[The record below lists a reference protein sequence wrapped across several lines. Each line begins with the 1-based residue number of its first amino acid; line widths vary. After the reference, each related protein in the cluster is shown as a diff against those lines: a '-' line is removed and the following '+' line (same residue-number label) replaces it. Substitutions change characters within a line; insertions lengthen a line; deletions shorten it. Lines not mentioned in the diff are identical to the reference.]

1 MDANPLPSSS
11 LESPRARTGQSRLQ
25 RSRSASQSSSVFE
38 QRESVGKLPDVKS
51 IKRNSVMSVLDAKE
65 REESDPLSSK
75 HDSTMAKTES
85 SSELVQWVRTSK
97 FKSLLYNFPY
107 LKDKKNVLFLYQ
119 EEPRPEEDDWNIHLK
134 MVVAQAAKLMKGAKK
149 ESQMRSQAERAAYDA
164 NQRVKFIFLL
174 LL

>member
-51 IKRNSVMSVLDAKE
+51 IKRNSVMSVLDANE

-107 LKDKKNVLFLYQ
+107 LKDKKKCPFSLPGRTKTGGRRLEYSSKDGCSTGSKIN
-119 EEPRPEEDDWNIHLK
+119 E
-134 MVVAQAAKLMKGAKK
+134 
-149 ESQMRSQAERAAYDA
+149 RS
-164 NQRVKFIFLL
+164 
-174 LL
+174 